1 MAESV
6 VPAHLPEEMAGFSKR
21 TQRFVN
27 KLFER
32 CSPTASSVPMTD
44 LTQALSLVEGELGQ
58 HIIPPELKGQFLNFA
73 QTAPTAPVTRAE
85 LAGLIEAL
93 TRPRDEADHTE
104 PDGLVP
110 GVTDDAPDHPVGEST
125 PAGSGRLAKF
135 SPFANRTRAEKPI
148 SVISSKQ
155 AAKATM
161 RRLAI
166 PDRLS
171 DNDVDLDNIEHDVG
185 PRGMAMGYRRSSLG
199 LDSLMEGHTSPISP
213 QGSGN
218 PWSASPSQVIE
229 DSMLHKPSMY
239 QTPGPAQYSQ
249 VGSPTSS
256 LATTRRLSDTFSPSE
271 INDHRSTNHFFR
283 TVSPPRSLL
292 ESLDAESFAR
302 QREQTIKAENTAFNE
317 IMLSRHRV
325 QIDQLKKQHE
335 RKMHRVLR
343 DHENEIQKMV
353 VRIDEIRSELSTK
366 RREISDLTNKDT
378 KNSMQINSLET
389 EVSRLT
395 KEMSNLHA
403 TYTELKKQ
411 HEVKCTELDDLK
423 RGLDIKEQEIQDL
436 IENHHEVVENFD
448 RVMAERKSLE
458 VQVHQLEHR
467 LEATRD
473 LQTELEAIEAE
484 KTMLQVTVDQLQMDL
499 ENATQMAQQAQ
510 GTAEAVTAVP
520 VASAS
525 LTLQGEL
532 TASGQLPHTGSSPLV
547 DQHHGA
553 STYTSPSRGGRPDL
567 LTPRTGFP
575 GVSEGLPTESEVV
588 AKLVQEKQ
596 RFREQLRE
604 AMSYYYNIQK
614 DLQDTRESHRRD
626 LEHMKAWFTTL
637 YEQLPQLANPTN
649 PDPDETPCTSDVTI
663 DPRSLD
669 MKSFTSAVSQLIT
682 TLRQEGQHVQ
692 ADQLSQDLLQLVVEF
707 SQTNWTNRSI
717 FQPEEEDDTES
728 TTCPVQSTV
737 VHGISLQS
745 FRQGLRQRKLY
756 GRPSLGDSTKG
767 GSNPSEVTAT
777 SSIPTEDLTKA
788 SVPHCST
795 KGFSTC
801 QITTF
806 VLYTL
811 VVYFMGYLTIL
822 FTNHMAME
830 REFRPISGQPA
841 SIQSPMGQPDH
852 LTPNIY
858 ESPSAGGHP
867 WLQTA
872 TGKDPSVLQIQDTLP
887 LIPSHQ
893 RPAHV
898 KRARTTEIF
907 MYWLETLLY
916 NDRTPQ
922 VPT

>member
-44 LTQALSLVEGELGQ
+44 LTQALSLVEDELGQ
-58 HIIPPELKGQFLNFA
+58 HIIPPALKGQFLSFA
-73 QTAPTAPVTRAE
+73 QTAPTAPVTRPE

-93 TRPRDEADHTE
+93 TKPKGGEDQAESDR
-104 PDGLVP
+104 LVP
-110 GVTDDAPDHPVGEST
+110 GATNDAPDRMVGERT
-125 PAGSGRLAKF
+125 PAGSGRVDKF
-135 SPFANRTRAEKPI
+135 SPFANRIRAEKPM
-148 SVISSKQ
+148 SVVSSKQ

-171 DNDVDLDNIEHDVG
+171 DNDDDLDNIDNDVG
-185 PRGMAMGYRRSSLG
+185 TQKMTMDYRRSSLG

-213 QGSGN
+213 QGGGN
-218 PWSASPSQVIE
+218 SWSASPSQVIE

-239 QTPGPAQYSQ
+239 QTPGPAQHSQ
-249 VGSPTSS
+249 MGSPTSS

-411 HEVKCTELDDLK
+411 HELKCTELDELK
-423 RGLDIKEQEIQDL
+423 HNLDIKEQEILDL
-436 IENHHEVVENFD
+436 MENHHEVVDNFD

-467 LEATRD
+467 LEATHD

-484 KTMLQVTVDQLQMDL
+484 KAMLQVTVDQLQVDL

-525 LTLQGEL
+525 LTLRGEL
-532 TASGQLPHTGSSPLV
+532 AASGQLPDTGSSPLA
-547 DQHHGA
+547 DQHHGG
-553 STYTSPSRGGRPDL
+553 STYTSPSKEGRPDL
-567 LTPRTGFP
+567 RSPKTGFP
-575 GVSEGLPTESEVV
+575 GALEGFPTESEVV

-604 AMSYYYNIQK
+604 AMSYYYSIQK

-626 LEHMKAWFTTL
+626 LERMKAWFTTL
-637 YEQLPQLANPTN
+637 YEQLPQLANSSN
-649 PDPDETPCTSDVTI
+649 PDSDETSRAPDLII

-717 FQPEEEDDTES
+717 FQPEEEEDTES
-728 TTCPVQSTV
+728 TTCPVQPTV

-756 GRPSLGDSTKG
+756 SRPSLGDSTKS
-767 GSNPSEVTAT
+767 GSNPPEDTAT
-777 SSIPTEDLTKA
+777 PPTSAEDSAKVL
-788 SVPHCST
+788 VPRRSN

-822 FTNHMAME
+822 FTNHMAVE
-830 REFRPISGQPA
+830 REFRPTAGQPA
-841 SIQSPMGQPDH
+841 SFQSPIGQTDH
-852 LTPNIY
+852 STPNLY

-867 WLQTA
+867 WLQAA
-872 TGKDPSVLQIQDTLP
+872 TGKDPKMLEIQDNMP
-887 LIPSHQ
+887 PIPSHQ